1 MDAQGN
7 ALVVWRQASG
17 DLYDLWSRRYTAES
31 GWTNAELIELATGQ
45 VEDPAL
51 AVSRAGQGMVVWAL
65 GRTSQPGFDVDIWAN
80 RYTPEEGWGVAQQI
94 EYTFR
99 QVVRGPDVGIAGDG
113 TAVVA
118 WDDGQQVW
126 ARVLVP

>member
-17 DLYDLWSRRYTAES
+17 DLYDLWSRRYTVGS
-31 GWTNAELIELATGQ
+31 GWSNAELIELATGQ
-45 VEDPAL
+45 VE
-51 AVSRAGQGMVVWAL
+51 
-65 GRTSQPGFDVDIWAN
+65 
-80 RYTPEEGWGVAQQI
+80 Y
-94 EYTFR
+94 
-99 QVVRGPDVGIAGDG
+99 PDVGIARDG